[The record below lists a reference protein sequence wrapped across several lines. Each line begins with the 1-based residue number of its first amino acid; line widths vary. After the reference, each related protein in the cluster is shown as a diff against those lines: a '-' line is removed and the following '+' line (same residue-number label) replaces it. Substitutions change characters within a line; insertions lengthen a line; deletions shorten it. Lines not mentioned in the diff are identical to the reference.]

1 LIKPTASPVRRK
13 RAAPR
18 DGNEVTEHLE
28 GATMRPQ
35 ASHSSHQTDTGRAA
49 PRRALLRAILLATSA
64 LASAALPTTVAHA
77 GSATWKTQSI
87 DGNFNNGDNW
97 FGGVVPDG
105 GTATVGSTN
114 QDEITFNQLT
124 NLATLSL
131 LDNTRAYTF
140 TNRSTLTFTGAG
152 IVFQDGVAASITNTN
167 LSNLNFSGSSSAG
180 RATIS
185 NDDGGTI
192 TFRNSSQVGAGHAE
206 ITNNSGGKLLF
217 AVNASAEAATIH
229 NFSGGAEGFKFDN
242 SSTAA
247 DATIRNHGDLHFVGE
262 STAGN
267 ANIVS
272 FITPSGSESKIFIEE
287 NASGGTARFQLSN
300 GSLDISNLLTAG
312 TTVGSIEGSG
322 NVFLGTKN
330 LSVVGNNTETIFS
343 GVIQDDTAA
352 PLLGGGGSLTKEGTG
367 TLILTGANTYTGTTT
382 VSGGALVVDGSIAS
396 DVIVNAGGT
405 LAGTGTVGSTEIKV
419 GGTLAPG
426 HSDGSFGQLRIQGDL
441 LFNQGAGTTSTYLVQ
456 VSPANATSTAPA
468 TSTSVTGTATLN
480 GATVKANFAPGT
492 YVKNEYTIL
501 TAGTVDG
508 QFGSLVP
515 TNLSPMFK
523 ATLSYDAEHK
533 NVFLDLDAD
542 ANAAAGLNTNQ
553 RNVFNAIANSRNLMG
568 GLPVAFM
575 TLTPAGY
582 TQIAGETAVGTQQA
596 TFDAMN
602 QFMGVL
608 LDPTVG
614 ALSGG
619 RTKDAFAAMPR
630 KAPLA
635 AEAFNARWGVWA
647 AGFGGSQSISGD
659 AVLGSNKTTSNVFG
673 SAAGA
678 EYRFSP
684 NTVAGF
690 ALAGGGTNFRV
701 ANGGSGNSDL
711 FQAGAYLRHTQG
723 AAFLAAA
730 LAYGWQDVTTNRTVT
745 VAGID
750 NLRGRF
756 NANAISGRLEGGYK
770 VATQAG
776 EFTPYAAGQFTS
788 YRLPSYTEQVASGA
802 NTFAL
807 AYNGKDVTATRSELG
822 LRSEKAVALT
832 DATLMLRGR
841 LAWAHDFNT
850 DRNVQAAFLTL
861 PGSAFVVNGA
871 QPAADTA
878 LTTASAEMLWR
889 NGWSAA
895 VTADAQLSDTTHSY
909 SGKGVVRYNW

>member
-1 LIKPTASPVRRK
+1 
-13 RAAPR
+13 
-18 DGNEVTEHLE
+18 
-28 GATMRPQ
+28 MRQ
-35 ASHSSHQTDTGRAA
+35 ASHSSHQTASRRAA
-49 PRRALLRAILLATSA
+49 PRRASRLRIMLLATSA
-64 LASAALPTTVAHA
+64 LASAALPTTLAHA
-77 GSATWKTQSI
+77 GDATWNPAVDNNFNDNGNWT
-87 DGNFNNGDNW
+87 DGN
-97 FGGVVPDG
+97 GGASAVPT
-105 GTATVGSTN
+105 GTAT
-114 QDEITFNQLT
+114 FNASDIHDIKFNDT
-124 NLATLSL
+124 TTVDGIAVTSGAG
-131 LDNTRAYTF
+131 AYTF
-140 TNRSTLTFTGAG
+140 DTNGSNVTFNGAG
-152 IVFQDGVAASITNTN
+152 LSVGSGASLKFTN
-167 LSNLNFSGSSSAG
+167 NFSFTTFQGNSSAG
-180 RATIS
+180 QAQIS
-185 NDDGGTI
+185 VTGGFVFFANASTAANASIEIDAGGTVFFADQSTAGQASVTLLANGALDI
-192 TFRNSSQVGAGHAE
+192 SAHDTGIALDSLATRGAGSGGDVFLGSNTLTVGANGQS
-206 ITNNSGGKLLF
+206 T
-217 AVNASAEAATIH
+217 T
-229 NFSGGAEGFKFDN
+229 FSGGIHDGISPRGIALQ
-242 SSTAA
+242 
-247 DATIRNHGDLHFVGE
+247 I
-262 STAGN
+262 
-267 ANIVS
+267 
-272 FITPSGSESKIFIEE
+272 P
-287 NASGGTARFQLSN
+287 GGTVL
-300 GSLDISNLLTAG
+300 
-312 TTVGSIEGSG
+312 
-322 NVFLGTKN
+322 
-330 LSVVGNNTETIFS
+330 
-343 GVIQDDTAA
+343 
-352 PLLGGGGSLTKEGTG
+352 GSLTKEGTG
-367 TLILTGANTYTGTTT
+367 ALTLTSNNNTYTGATT
-382 VSGGALVVDGSIAS
+382 VDGGALIVDGGITFSS
-396 DVIVNAGGT
+396 FVTVNAGGT
-405 LAGTGTVGSTEIKV
+405 LGGNGFVSTTTIND

-426 HSDGSFGQLRIQGDL
+426 HSDNPGSAIGVIGDL
-441 LFNQGAGTTSTYLVQ
+441 TFTAGATYLVQ
-456 VSPANATSTAPA
+456 ASSARANFTA
-468 TSTSVTGTATLN
+468 VDGTATLG
-480 GATVKANFAPGT
+480 GATVAANFAPGT
-492 YVKNEYTIL
+492 TVTKQQYDILLASSSVFGKFNSVVK
-501 TAGTVDG
+501 
-508 QFGSLVP
+508 
-515 TNLSPMFK
+515 TNLSPIF
-523 ATLSYDAEHK
+523 AVSLSYDDPFH
-533 NVFLDLDAD
+533 VFLNVDLASPS
-542 ANAAAGLNTNQ
+542 ALSGLNTNQ
-553 RNVFNAIANSRNLMG
+553 RNVGNALINAFHLAG
-568 GLPVAFM
+568 GSLSGAFA
-575 TLTPAGY
+575 TLTPAGF
-582 TQIAGETAVGTQQA
+582 TQVSGEIAVGTQQA

-619 RTKDAFAAMPR
+619 RTKDAFAAMPG
-630 KAPLA
+630 KAAPLA

-647 AGFGGSQSISGD
+647 AGFGGSQSTSGD

-684 NTVAGF
+684 NTIAGF

-776 EFTPYAAGQFTS
+776 EFTPYAAGQFTT

-841 LAWAHDFNT
+841 VAWAHDFNT
-850 DRNVQAAFLTL
+850 DRNVQAVFLTL

>member
-1 LIKPTASPVRRK
+1 MTLKS
-13 RAAPR
+13 
-18 DGNEVTEHLE
+18 
-28 GATMRPQ
+28 GATY
-35 ASHSSHQTDTGRAA
+35 S
-49 PRRALLRAILLATSA
+49 
-64 LASAALPTTVAHA
+64 
-77 GSATWKTQSI
+77 
-87 DGNFNNGDNW
+87 F
-97 FGGVVPDG
+97 
-105 GTATVGSTN
+105 TN
-114 QDEITFNQLT
+114 QAGTT
-124 NLATLSL
+124 SPG
-131 LDNTRAYTF
+131 
-140 TNRSTLTFTGAG
+140 LTFTGAG
-152 IVFQDGVAASITNTN
+152 IIVEDGAAVSIANVS
-167 LSNLNFSGSSSAG
+167 SNLNFAGTSSAG
-180 RATIS
+180 RATINNDNGSTIIFRASS
-185 NDDGGTI
+185 NAGGATI
-192 TFRNSSQVGAGHAE
+192 TNL
-206 ITNNSGGKLLF
+206 SGGKLQF
-217 AVNASAEAATIH
+217 GVNASAASATII
-229 NFSGGAEGFKFDN
+229 NSSSSADGFKFDN
-242 SSTAA
+242 GSVAGS
-247 DATIRNHGDLHFVGE
+247 ATIFNHGDLHFVGN
-262 STAGN
+262 SGAN
-267 ANIVS
+267 AA
-272 FITPSGSESKIFIEE
+272 FIQSDTGGTIFIEE
-287 NASGGTARFQLSN
+287 HANGDTARIKLGDGLTIGN
-300 GSLDISNLLTAG
+300 LDISKLVTLG

-322 NVFLGTKN
+322 NVFLGSKN
-330 LSVVGNNTETIFS
+330 LKVGGNNQNTAFF
-343 GVIQDDTAA
+343 GVIQDSPAA
-352 PLLGGGGSLTKEGTG
+352 PLLGGPLLGSLTKEGTHVL
-367 TLILTGANTYTGTTT
+367 TLFGNNTYTGTTT
-382 VSGGALVVDGSIAS
+382 VSGGTLDVYGKIDQSS
-396 DVIVNAGGT
+396 SVIVNAGGT
-405 LAGTGTVGSTEIKV
+405 LAGTGTVGSTNSITEINV

-426 HSDGSFGQLRIQGDL
+426 HSDGSFGQLTVNGDL
-441 LFNQGAGTTSTYLVQ
+441 LFHQDPTGRTSTYLVQ
-456 VSPANATSTAPA
+456 VSPADN
-468 TSTSVTGTATLN
+468 TSTSVDGSARLN
-480 GATVKANFAPGT
+480 GATVKANFASGT
-492 YVKNEYTIL
+492 YVKKEYTIL

-508 QFGSLVP
+508 QFNPLVNS
-515 TNLSPMFK
+515 NLSMFK

-553 RNVFNAIANSRNLMG
+553 RNVKNAIANSFTLTG
-568 GLPVAFM
+568 GAPAAFM
-575 TLTPAGY
+575 TTLTPASL
-582 TQIAGETAVGTQQA
+582 TQISGETAVGTQQA

-602 QFMGVL
+602 QFMGVM

-619 RTKDAFAAMPR
+619 RTKDAFAAMPG
-630 KAPLA
+630 KAAPLA

-647 AGFGGSQSISGD
+647 AGFGGSQSTSGD

-756 NANAISGRLEGGYK
+756 NSNAISGRLEGGYK

-776 EFTPYAAGQFTS
+776 EFTPYAAGQFTT